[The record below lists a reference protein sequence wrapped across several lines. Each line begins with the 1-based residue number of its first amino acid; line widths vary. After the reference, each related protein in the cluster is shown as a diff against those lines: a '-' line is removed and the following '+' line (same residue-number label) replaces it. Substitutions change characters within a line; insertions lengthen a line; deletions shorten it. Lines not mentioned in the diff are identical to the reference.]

1 MLVIFGSS
9 LTLTFQDVNMK
20 TGSTGQNVLTYLD
33 YVFTLFFIVEM
44 FLKWF
49 GFGLKKYFTDPW
61 SILDFLIVIV
71 SLSYFFATLRLS
83 EKLIIFNINLKDFN
97 GKFCIQFGK

>member
-71 SLSYFFATLRLS
+71 SQSYFFEIFRRS
-83 EKLIIFNINLKDFN
+83 ENFLI
-97 GKFCIQFGK
+97 